1 MGLWTRCP
9 EAVDCWVKPLEK
21 RKRYIQ
27 HRNEDEEEEEPF
39 RFESLWHKYV
49 FEAFPVVTYIRRST
63 HVPCRQ
69 CSLSSA
75 GCLLTYAVMETSAK
89 LLFFWRLFQRT
100 ISVVKYQL
108 VSCAVWTWCMI
119 QFVYNALKKKD
130 FFLKPA
136 RPALCVSTSSGRHQ
150 SYSAQ
155 AWGEEHWNVNHSVC
169 VGTGVRSMLLCR
181 LMLMPLHYNS
191 CNLFCFVFSCS
202 SL

>member
-27 HRNEDEEEEEPF
+27 HRNDEEEEPF
-39 RFESLWHKYV
+39 RFESLRHKYA
-49 FEAFPVVTYIRRST
+49 FEAFPVVTYIRKST

-100 ISVVKYQL
+100 ISVVKYHL
-108 VSCAVWTWCMI
+108 VPCAVWIRCMI
-119 QFVYNALKKKD
+119 QFVYNALKKKKKKD
-130 FFLKPA
+130 FFESQQDQ
-136 RPALCVSTSSGRHQ
+136 LCVFLP
-150 SYSAQ
+150 A
-155 AWGEEHWNVNHSVC
+155 VVDI
-169 VGTGVRSMLLCR
+169 
-181 LMLMPLHYNS
+181 
-191 CNLFCFVFSCS
+191 
-202 SL
+202 SLTVLKREGKSIEM